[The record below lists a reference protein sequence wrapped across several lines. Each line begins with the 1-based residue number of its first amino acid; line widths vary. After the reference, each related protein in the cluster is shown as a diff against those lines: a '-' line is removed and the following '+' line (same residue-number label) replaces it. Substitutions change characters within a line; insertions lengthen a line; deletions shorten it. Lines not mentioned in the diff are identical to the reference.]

1 MNTYRSQGQTNYVKQ
16 QKEIKKEGEGVSA
29 RCKYV
34 EAKERAR
41 GAANCRDEIKREKMR
56 SPREGKD
63 IGDNLLTNI
72 SKHGII
78 SCRFLPFFP
87 ISPEA

>member
-1 MNTYRSQGQTNYVKQ
+1 MNTYRSRGQTNYVKQ
-16 QKEIKKEGEGVSA
+16 QKENKKEGEGVSA

-78 SCRFLPFFP
+78 SCRFLSFFP

>member
-1 MNTYRSQGQTNYVKQ
+1 M
-16 QKEIKKEGEGVSA
+16 SA